1 MGVFVVYFVF
11 LLFIFCLFFFFF
23 FFFKQKTAYEI
34 GRVTGVQTC
43 ALPILLLHL
52 WCNFSGVHVLAH
64 VDWLDEKDRLVRK
77 EIARA
82 TWQPPEVSERL
93 VVEWAER
100 ALRAWRSEER
110 RVGKECRAG
119 GGEDDEEKEKRR

>member
-1 MGVFVVYFVF
+1 MVRVP
-11 LLFIFCLFFFFF
+11 
-23 FFFKQKTAYEI
+23 KQRAKQGPPDWIPPRDLSAEGKTFRAHHP
-34 GRVTGVQTC
+34 
-43 ALPILLLHL
+43 ALLLHL

-100 ALRAWRSEER
+100 ALRAWLER
-110 RVGKECRAG
+110 PENLNQPPS
-119 GGEDDEEKEKRR
+119 